1 MWSGLKYLGC
11 CCGFLSRGKVMLLKP
26 DWAHKHWKKAQ
37 ECCWSMISLE
47 LGQQP
52 ELHLEIVFSN
62 HNPDLL

>member
-1 MWSGLKYLGC
+1 MCSGLKYLGC
-11 CCGFLSRGKVMLLKP
+11 CCGFLGRGKVMLLKP

-62 HNPDLL
+62 HNLDLL